1 MTEKISFKLKR
12 LITMLLAFL
21 IKALGLIFVAL
32 AIFFSIFRKPLSWV
46 WNLLFRAVVLR
57 IYGQHLLI
65 RNKLSQ
71 KADSFWEKVLITAGN
86 KYFIHFII
94 VLISLMVIIGNLTPA
109 NSREDYGQ
117 NALIFKII
125 GVENT
130 EMIEDATVAA
140 DESKIYSY
148 FGENSQ
154 LESDVFTESQRQE
167 QRLYDAQSN
176 NGSLT
181 TTQNGSTLSKPEII
195 NSNDS
200 GQSGSRTIREYVVQ
214 SGDTIGQVASSF
226 GISVNTILWANNLA
240 FTSYIREGQKLI
252 IPPTTGVL
260 HKIVRGDTVS
270 KIAKLYGA
278 TEEAI
283 NSYNELEDGGL
294 KAGETIMVPGGRIIY
309 TPKPSQ
315 SGTAYSNQAGR
326 SSSVKVNDSDIPVS
340 SGGRMAWPSACQR
353 ISQYYRGWLHTGVDI
368 ACPWGTSVRAAESG
382 VVTRVQYGKTGYG
395 YNIIISHGG
404 GKETLYGHLS
414 KIMVSAGDRVE
425 KGQIIANEGS
435 TGRST
440 GPHLHFEIRVNGS
453 RVNPLSYIR

>member
-1 MTEKISFKLKR
+1 
-12 LITMLLAFL
+12 
-21 IKALGLIFVAL
+21 V
-32 AIFFSIFRKPLSWV
+32 
-46 WNLLFRAVVLR
+46 
-57 IYGQHLLI
+57 
-65 RNKLSQ
+65 
-71 KADSFWEKVLITAGN
+71 
-86 KYFIHFII
+86 
-94 VLISLMVIIGNLTPA
+94 A
-109 NSREDYGQ
+109 NS
-117 NALIFKII
+117 F
-125 GVENT
+125 GV
-130 EMIEDATVAA
+130 
-140 DESKIYSY
+140 
-148 FGENSQ
+148 
-154 LESDVFTESQRQE
+154 
-167 QRLYDAQSN
+167 
-176 NGSLT
+176 
-181 TTQNGSTLSKPEII
+181 
-195 NSNDS
+195 
-200 GQSGSRTIREYVVQ
+200 
-214 SGDTIGQVASSF
+214 
-226 GISVNTILWANNLA
+226 SVNTILWANNLA

-260 HKIVRGDTVS
+260 HKVAKGDTVS
-270 KIAKLYGA
+270 RIARLYSA

-294 KAGETIMVPGGRIIY
+294 KAGETIIVPGGRIIY

-315 SGTAYSNQAGR
+315 SGTAYSNQTGR

-395 YNIIISHGG
+395 YNVIISHGG

-440 GPHLHFEIRVNGS
+440 GPHLHFEIRINGS